1 MIDSTTMHRRSDR
14 KTLRREQEKENEYMS
29 YQQAMYDR
37 DHPRYSEPTEYITME
52 VDGLVVALRF
62 KNTSTQSDTVSKI
75 EQTLLMTQNFE
86 NLNESA

>member
-1 MIDSTTMHRRSDR
+1 
-14 KTLRREQEKENEYMS
+14 MS

-86 NLNESA
+86 NDFLANQNIAIWKFHSCLTF

>member
-1 MIDSTTMHRRSDR
+1 MTGIIPGTRNHRVHY
-14 KTLRREQEKENEYMS
+14 E
-29 YQQAMYDR
+29 
-37 DHPRYSEPTEYITME
+37 E